1 VRLLRF
7 LLKTNAEMAGRE
19 IARAV
24 GLAQRVVHSALKNL
38 REQGTVGMR
47 RVGRATLYRINTEN
61 ILVTDALRPLFSF
74 EEKLLSYLARLLTKR
89 IGSDMISAV
98 LFGSIAAGAEK
109 ADSDIDVL
117 IVIKDR
123 ADKGRI
129 EKILDELS
137 LDVSKMFGN
146 FFSPVVI
153 AASQLKQRYRRRDK
167 FIIDMVNEGKVI
179 SGKTFMESIYE

>member
-1 VRLLRF
+1 
-7 LLKTNAEMAGRE
+7 
-19 IARAV
+19 
-24 GLAQRVVHSALKNL
+24 
-38 REQGTVGMR
+38 
-47 RVGRATLYRINTEN
+47 
-61 ILVTDALRPLFSF
+61 
-74 EEKLLSYLARLLTKR
+74 
-89 IGSDMISAV
+89 MISAV